1 MEEGGQYQRLLLALV
16 VFVGELGAFLLLG
29 SLSIGIIL
37 AQVLLLLLLAFSPVA
52 LVAAAIPGRGHDF
65 FKGWLQKLA
74 GYLLRK
80 AAYSL
85 ILAIL
90 LAVNGA
96 LASATAQLGW
106 LMSFGL
112 QSLFFWAVFL
122 QRKTLADSLIGIA
135 TGPGAPGRDGTLRLL
150 GVYAGARIGQPGHCD
165 RCAERRP
172 LRRRPPGA
180 PLRGRGRRRGADGRA
195 TRGRP
200 SSAPPTAPRSA
211 AELPLSTP
219 PEPSERLDPAPAA
232 RWRGE
237 AEGLALHGRTSSARA
252 PKPTQKAERAHRDAD
267 QPAASGSGQT
277 PSRDSGAEV
286 EKEDPVRRAR
296 RERTAA
302 CPPSAQPARPQSK
315 GIGERQPRRRAP
327 RRARAGEATG
337 GPTSPTGTSRRSQAR
352 TRGQRPQATERRRA
366 VMRRRRRGGS

>member
-16 VFVGELGAFLLLG
+16 LFVGELGAFLLLG

-135 TGPGAPGRDGTLRLL
+135 TGPGAPGREGTLRVL
-150 GVYAGARIGQPGHCD
+150 GVYAGARMGG
-165 RCAERRP
+165 RALRP
-172 LRRRPPGA
+172 LRRAGRSGGGGGLFGASRRRQRRSTAGA
-180 PLRGRGRRRGADGRA
+180 PLRHLLQRPGRRGLSEPRRSGFEPAAAPGSSQRRARPTRRGALG
-195 TRGRP
+195 
-200 SSAPPTAPRSA
+200 
-211 AELPLSTP
+211 
-219 PEPSERLDPAPAA
+219 
-232 RWRGE
+232 
-237 AEGLALHGRTSSARA
+237 
-252 PKPTQKAERAHRDAD
+252 
-267 QPAASGSGQT
+267 AS
-277 PSRDSGAEV
+277 
-286 EKEDPVRRAR
+286 
-296 RERTAA
+296 
-302 CPPSAQPARPQSK
+302 
-315 GIGERQPRRRAP
+315 
-327 RRARAGEATG
+327 
-337 GPTSPTGTSRRSQAR
+337 
-352 TRGQRPQATERRRA
+352 ERRRVGCFA
-366 VMRRRRRGGS
+366 DPEG